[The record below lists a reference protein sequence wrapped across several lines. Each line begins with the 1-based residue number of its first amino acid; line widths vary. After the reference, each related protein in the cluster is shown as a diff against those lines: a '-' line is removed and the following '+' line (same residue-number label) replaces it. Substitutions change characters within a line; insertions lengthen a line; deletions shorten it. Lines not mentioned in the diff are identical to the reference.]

1 VRVACLGFALLVAV
15 PTYATEPLTVAEATG
30 YTRTSFYQDVV
41 DFIYKVEETS
51 NLLAVA
57 PLATSAEGRMIPLV
71 ILSKEGVRTPVE
83 LRATGKPAVLIM
95 ANIHAGEVEGK
106 EACQMLIREVAS
118 SRLARLLD
126 HQAILVIPI
135 FNADGNDN
143 LGKNRHDNGPEL
155 AGVRYNGQ
163 GLDLNRDYTKL
174 ESPEVRGLV
183 RLFSTWDPV
192 LLVDM
197 HTTDGSY
204 HREPVTYA
212 TSSNPNTSQALMD
225 YMWQKFFPEIARMLK
240 QESGFDSLPYGV
252 FNDRE
257 HPANGWVDDAV
268 EAHYGTNY
276 VGLRN
281 RLTILDENY
290 SYADF
295 KTRVLASF
303 AFVRAILEYSGAHAT
318 EIAALVARTDG
329 EATTDYFR
337 QQFVSEATLEKLMD
351 VTVKSY
357 EFTKEPIKPEDRGKY
372 PPWVHDFLV
381 KPTDVL
387 RDYTVPYLALAKPT
401 KTVPLALGYVVL
413 PGHNEAV
420 RNLQA
425 HGITIAKLVHGCR
438 MPAERFVIE
447 KVEPAKNLYQG
458 HVLLTITGHY
468 ESGEF
473 DVPAGSEF
481 VDMRQPLARLI
492 PVLLEP
498 TSTDGLASWGF
509 FNRVLVGEWSK
520 QPEPYPVLRVG
531 SRPPVPNLLGPTG
544 E

>member
-1 VRVACLGFALLVAV
+1 VKTACLACALVVAAQA
-15 PTYATEPLTVAEATG
+15 YAVEPLTVAEASE
-30 YTRTSFYQDVV
+30 YTRTSLYHDVV
-41 DFIYKVEETS
+41 DFIYTVETAS
-51 NLLAVA
+51 GLVAVA
-57 PLATSAEGRMIPLV
+57 PLGTSAEGRMIPLV
-71 ILSKEGVRTPVE
+71 ILSKEDVRTPAE
-83 LRATGKPAVLIM
+83 LRATGKPAVLIV

-118 SRLARLLD
+118 GRLARLLD
-126 HQAILVIPI
+126 HQVILVIPI
-135 FNADGNDN
+135 FNPDGNDK
-143 LGKNRHDNGPEL
+143 LGKNRHDHGPEL
-155 AGVRYNGQ
+155 AGVRFNGQ

-174 ESPEVRGLV
+174 ESPEVRALV
-183 RLFSTWDPV
+183 HLFSTWDPV
-192 LLVDM
+192 LMVDM

-212 TSSNPNTSQALMD
+212 TASNPNTSQTLMD
-225 YMWQKFFPEIARMLK
+225 YMWQKFFPEVARILK

-257 HPANGWVDDAV
+257 HPENGWVNDAI
-268 EAHYGTNY
+268 EAHYGTDY

-303 AFVRAILEYSGAHAT
+303 AFAQAILEFSGAHAA
-318 EIAALVARTDG
+318 EIAELVAHADAETAAG
-329 EATTDYFR
+329 YFQR
-337 QQFVSEATLEKLMD
+337 QFVSEATLAKLMD

-372 PPWVHDFLV
+372 PPWVHDFLI

-413 PGHNEAV
+413 PGNDEV
-420 RNLQA
+420 VQNLRA
-425 HGITIAKLVHGCR
+425 HGITVSKLVEACR
-438 MPAERFVIE
+438 MPTERFAIE
-447 KVEPAKNLYQG
+447 KIEPAKSLYQG

-468 ESGEF
+468 ESAEF
-473 DVPAGSEF
+473 DVPAGSVF

-509 FNRVLVGEWSK
+509 LNRVLVGEWSK
-520 QPEPYPVLRVG
+520 QPEPYPVLRVAG
-531 SRPPVPNLLGPTG
+531 CPPVPLLLASAK
-544 E
+544 

>member
-1 VRVACLGFALLVAV
+1 VRVTCLGFALLVAV
-15 PTYATEPLTVAEATG
+15 QTYASEPLTVAEASG
-30 YTRTSFYQDVV
+30 YTRTSLHQDVL
-41 DFIYKVEETS
+41 DFVYAVETTS
-51 NLLAVA
+51 SLVAIA
-57 PLATSAEGRMIPLV
+57 PLAVSSEGRMIPLV
-71 ILSKEGVRTPVE
+71 ILSKERVRTPAE
-83 LRATGKPAVLIM
+83 LRATGKPAMLIM

-118 SRLARLLD
+118 GRLARLLD
-126 HQAILVIPI
+126 HQVILVIPI
-135 FNADGNDN
+135 FNPDGNDK
-143 LGKNRHDNGPEL
+143 LGTNRHDNGPEL
-155 AGVRYNGQ
+155 AGVRFNGQ

-174 ESPEVRGLV
+174 ESPEVRALV

-212 TSSNPNTSQALMD
+212 TSSNPNTSPALMD
-225 YMWQKFFPEIARMLK
+225 YMWQKFFPETVKALK
-240 QESGFDSLPYGV
+240 KESGFDSLPYGV
-252 FNDRE
+252 FSDRE
-257 HPANGWVDDAV
+257 HPEKGWVNDAV

-281 RLTILDENY
+281 RLAILDENY

-295 KTRVLASF
+295 KTRVLTSF
-303 AFVRAILEYSGAHAT
+303 AFVRAILEFSGGHAA
-318 EIAALVARTDG
+318 EIAALVTRADAETAAG
-329 EATTDYFR
+329 YFR
-337 QQFVSEATLEKLMD
+337 QQFVSGTTLGKLMD
-351 VTVKSY
+351 LTVKSY

-372 PPWVHDFLV
+372 PPWVHDFLM

-387 RDYTVPYLALAKPT
+387 REYTVPYLALAKPT
-401 KTVPLALGYVVL
+401 TTVPLALGYIVL
-413 PGHNEAV
+413 PGNDDV
-420 RNLQA
+420 VQNVQA
-425 HGITIAKLVHGCR
+425 HGITVSKLVEGCY
-438 MPAERFVIE
+438 MPAERFAIE
-447 KVEPAKNLYQG
+447 KIEPAKSLYQG

-473 DVPAGSEF
+473 DVPAGSVF

-498 TSTDGLASWGF
+498 TSTDSLAAWGF

-531 SRPPVPNLLGPTG
+531 SRPPVPGLLIPAD
-544 E
+544 

>member
-1 VRVACLGFALLVAV
+1 VKIACLACALVVAV
-15 PTYATEPLTVAEATG
+15 QAYAVEPLTVAEATG
-30 YTRTSFYQDVV
+30 YTRTSLYQEVV
-41 DFIYKVEETS
+41 DFIYTVERTS
-51 NLLAVA
+51 GLVAVA
-57 PLATSAEGRMIPLV
+57 PLGTSAEGRMIPLV
-71 ILSKEGVRTPVE
+71 ILSREGVRTPAE
-83 LRATGKPAVLIM
+83 LRATGKPAMLVM

-118 SRLARLLD
+118 GRLARLLD
-126 HQAILVIPI
+126 RQAILVIPI
-135 FNADGNDN
+135 FNPDGNDK
-143 LGKNRHDNGPEL
+143 LGNNRHDNGPEL

-174 ESPEVRGLV
+174 ESPEVRRLV
-183 RLFSTWDPV
+183 HLFSTWDPV
-192 LLVDM
+192 LMVDM

-225 YMWQKFFPEIARMLK
+225 YMWKKFFPETAAALK
-240 QESGFDSLPYGV
+240 EESGYDSLPYGV

-257 HPANGWVDDAV
+257 HPGNGWVNDAI
-268 EAHYGTNY
+268 EAHYGTDY
-276 VGLRN
+276 LGLRN

-290 SYADF
+290 SHADF

-303 AFVRAILEYSGAHAT
+303 AFVRAILEFSGAHAT
-318 EIAALVARTDG
+318 EIAALVARADSETAAG
-329 EATTDYFR
+329 YFR
-337 QQFVSEATLEKLMD
+337 QQFVSEAALAKLMD

-372 PPWVHDFLV
+372 PPWVHDFLM
-381 KPTDVL
+381 KPTNVL

-401 KTVPLALGYVVL
+401 KTVPLALGYVVP
-413 PGHNEAV
+413 PGNDEV
-420 RNLQA
+420 VQNLRA
-425 HGITIAKLVHGCR
+425 HGITVSKLVEACR
-438 MPAERFVIE
+438 MPTERFAIE
-447 KVEPAKNLYQG
+447 KIEPAKSLYQG

-468 ESGEF
+468 ESAEF
-473 DVPAGSEF
+473 DVPAGSVF

-498 TSTDGLASWGF
+498 TSIDGLAAWSF

-531 SRPPVPNLLGPTG
+531 SRPPVPLLLVSAR
-544 E
+544 